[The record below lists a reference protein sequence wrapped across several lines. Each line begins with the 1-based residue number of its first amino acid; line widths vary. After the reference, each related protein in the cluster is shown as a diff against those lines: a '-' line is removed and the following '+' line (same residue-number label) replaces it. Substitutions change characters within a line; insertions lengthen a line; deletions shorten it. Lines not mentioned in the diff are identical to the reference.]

1 MAEIKAGVLLK
12 LKDKFSGGLD
22 KASQKA
28 SGFASKMQ
36 GAFSKVDGIINST
49 ASNLATLGVSI
60 GVGATINKMI
70 TFEDRINKIG
80 AVARSN
86 AKDVETWEKQMEGL
100 SDEIYRASTMP
111 DIKVDASEIV
121 GAVEAIMTQ
130 TGDMDFVRANIEN
143 IGRAMRAFDVSGED
157 IGNMMSQFAKLGY
170 TAEETAT
177 LMNDLYIQGNKGAFT
192 AGEFAK
198 NGSAIIAAYS
208 RIGTTA
214 KDIKNAN
221 AALEIFTMNTK
232 SPVESVTVL
241 ESIMAELGNPQKQE
255 KLKELGKQL
264 GVNLNVRD
272 KQGNFKD
279 LNDILLTIISTKDKM
294 GGNLDKYGEIFGQVA
309 FRAISAFDIYKDK
322 LPEIREAVGSET
334 AMAEASRNNAQS
346 LKANLTNLQ
355 TAFDGFANRNLAPI
369 IERITDALN
378 WFAEDPERFD
388 KLFKR
393 LAIGFGIFTGAKLIA
408 GIGKTI
414 TSIKG
419 IGGAVSDLTGKM
431 SGASSLASAGASSA
445 IPVYVTNLG
454 GGSMSG
460 KNFNSSS
467 KTALAGSVA
476 TAGIMTAATL
486 IPKAISDWQE
496 INANEELTKKEKNKA
511 KGETVGQAVGG
522 TLGAMGGMAATAA
535 VGAAVGSVVPVLGTA
550 IGGIVGAG
558 IGLAGGILGGKVGGK
573 IGEALTKE
581 ESLESVADAVAQ
593 KNSEPVQAELKGNA
607 NMTVDIKLTDDR
619 ILYKTSHTNNI
630 NNLKLNTGS
639 LLEANGVY

>member
-1 MAEIKAGVLLK
+1 MAEIKAGVLLQ

-28 SGFASKMQ
+28 SGFANKMQ

-80 AVARSN
+80 AIAKSN
-86 AKDVETWEKQMEGL
+86 AKDVETYEKQMAGL
-100 SDEIYRASTMP
+100 SEEIYRAATMP
-111 DIKVDASEIV
+111 DIKVDASELV
-121 GAVEAIMTQ
+121 SAMEAIMTQ
-130 TGDMDFVRANIEN
+130 TGDMDFARDNIEN

-170 TAEETAT
+170 SAEETAK

-241 ESIMAELGNPQKQE
+241 ESVMAELGNPQTQE

-272 KQGNFKD
+272 KEGNFRD
-279 LNDILLTIISTKDKM
+279 LNDILLDIIKTKDKM
-294 GGNLDKYGEIFGQVA
+294 GGNLDKYGNIFGQVA
-309 FRAISAFDIYKDK
+309 FRAVSAFDIYTAK
-322 LPEIREAVGSET
+322 LPEIREAIGSES
-334 AMAEASRNNAQS
+334 AMMEAAKNNAQS

-355 TAFDGFANRNLAPI
+355 TAFDGFANKNLAPI
-369 IERITDALN
+369 LERITKALN
-378 WFAEDPERFD
+378 WFAEDPTRFD

-393 LAIGFGIFTGAKLIA
+393 LSIGLGIFMSAKLVA
-408 GIGKTI
+408 GIGNTI
-414 TSIKG
+414 SSIKG

-431 SGASSLASAGASSA
+431 SGMSGAGVSSA
-445 IPVYVTNLG
+445 IPVFVTNLG

-460 KNFNSSS
+460 GLNSKNATSS
-467 KTALAGSVA
+467 LAGNMA
-476 TAGIMTAATL
+476 TAGIMAAATL
-486 IPKAISDWQE
+486 IPKAINDWQ
-496 INANEELTKKEKNKA
+496 NADADESLTKKEKNKI
-511 KGETVGQAVGG
+511 KGESVGTAVGG
-522 TLGAMGGMAATAA
+522 IAGAVGGMAATAA
-535 VGAAVGSVVPVLGTA
+535 IGAAVGSVVPGLGTA
-550 IGGIVGAG
+550 IGGLVGAG
-558 IGLAGGILGGKVGGK
+558 IGLAGGFLGGKIGGK
-573 IGEALTKE
+573 IGEKLTKE
-581 ESLESVADAVAQ
+581 ETLETVADAVAS

-619 ILYKTSHTNNI
+619 VLYKTSQSNNI
-630 NNLKLNTGS
+630 NNFKLNTGS
-639 LLEANGVY
+639 LAEANGVY

>member
-1 MAEIKAGVLLK
+1 MAEIKAGVLLQ
-12 LKDKFSGGLD
+12 LSDKFSGGLD

-80 AVARSN
+80 AIARSN

-100 SDEIYRASTMP
+100 SDEIYRAATMP
-111 DIKVDASEIV
+111 DIKVDASELV
-121 GAVEAIMTQ
+121 SAMEAIMTQ
-130 TGDMDFVRANIEN
+130 TGDMDFARANIEN

-157 IGNMMSQFAKLGY
+157 IGNLMSQFAKLGY
-170 TAEETAT
+170 TAEETAK

-198 NGSAIIAAYS
+198 NGSAIISAYS
-208 RIGTTA
+208 RIGTTS
-214 KDIKNAN
+214 KDLKNAN

-232 SPVESVTVL
+232 NPTESVTVL
-241 ESIMAELGNPQKQE
+241 SNIMAELGHPDKQE

-272 KQGNFKD
+272 KEGNFRD
-279 LNDILLTIISTKDKM
+279 LNDILLAIVKTKDKL
-294 GGNLDKYGEIFGQVA
+294 GNLDEYGRIFGLTALQ
-309 FRAISAFDIYKDK
+309 AIQAFDIYQDK
-322 LPEIREAVGSET
+322 LPEIREAMGSEA
-334 AMAEASRNNAQS
+334 AMAEAAQNNAQS

-369 IERITDALN
+369 IKRITDALN

-431 SGASSLASAGASSA
+431 SGASSLGAGASRA

-460 KNFNSSS
+460 KNFTSSS

-511 KGETVGQAVGG
+511 KGESVGKAVGG

-535 VGAAVGSVVPVLGTA
+535 IGAAVGSVIPGLGTA

-558 IGLAGGILGGKVGGK
+558 IGLAGGILGEKVGGK

-581 ESLESVADAVAQ
+581 ESLESVAESVAQ

-619 ILYKTSHTNNI
+619 VLYKTSQTNNI
-630 NNLKLNTGS
+630 NNFKLNTGS